1 MQDDPFAD
9 VPDWLK
15 ELQAP
20 PTREELMRSAPLPE
34 VQAPGEVSSEGGGL
48 LEGLREQAV
57 QADREQ
63 RRAAR
68 RAQATGLRGLAPWQ
82 RFVLALLLF
91 LDVALLGCMCLVMTQ
106 RVVPFP

>member
-9 VPDWLK
+9 VPEWLK
-15 ELQAP
+15 QLQQP
-20 PTREELMRSAPLPE
+20 PTREELMGGGPLPE
-34 VQAPGEVSSEGGGL
+34 AQAPGGAPPEGGGL
-48 LEGLREQAV
+48 LEGLREQAAR
-57 QADREQ
+57 ADQEE

-68 RAQATGLRGLAPWQ
+68 RSQASGLRGLLPWQ